1 MVPKVEAEELDEE
14 KEYYSRE
21 LKLPN
26 GRGEDQSASDH

>member
-14 KEYYSRE
+14 KEYYGRE

-26 GRGEDQSASDH
+26 GRRED